1 MRHSHL
7 ARTAVRAVFQNG
19 LRTALTM
26 LGLVIGISSVIVLVG
41 IGDGSN
47 QQVHDKMKELGGD
60 AISAY
65 LYQGELGYDDL
76 AAVGALPAIDGAAP
90 AKTLSSRLS
99 RGKAVSNKAFI
110 EASDENYL
118 HVRNLKLLHGRNLLA
133 DRPGEQEQGDRAG
146 LGGGQRAVRHHR
158 RGGAEGQARR
168 RRVRRR
174 GRLAGPGPVD
184 GPHHGATCPPWF
196 PSPLP

>member
-118 HVRNLKLLHGRNLLA
+118 HVRNLKLLHGRNLSPI
-133 DRPGEQEQGDRAG
+133 DQENRSKVIV
-146 LGGGQRAVRHHR
+146 LGSVVANDAVRHHR
-158 RGGAEGQARR
+158 RGGAEASGST
-168 RRVRRR
+168 
-174 GRLAGPGPVD
+174 
-184 GPHHGATCPPWF
+184 ATSSSSWASCRTRASRWASPRATLPWF